1 MDFEK
6 ISSRQNP
13 HVRRLAEL
21 RERAARAESG
31 LFLIEGM
38 RELERAAA
46 NGIEFVEFCFCPELI
61 RNPLA
66 EKIFASARERLAP
79 TAIFELSRPAFEKIS
94 YRDRPEG
101 VLAVARA
108 REHTLETLPAFGGGD
123 KGGSAP
129 LFLVAESVEK
139 PGNLGALARVA
150 DSAGCSALICC
161 GDGGTDVYNP
171 NAIRASQGT
180 LFSVPIA
187 VAPAHAVRDRLFAR
201 GVTIF
206 ATAPAAEKIYW
217 ECDFRVPAAVL
228 MGTEATGLSEFWLSE
243 KTADARVVPVAI
255 PQLGAADSLN
265 VSAAASICL
274 FEALRQRKTAN

>member
-13 HVRRLAEL
+13 RVRRLAEL
-21 RERAARAESG
+21 RERSARVESG

-46 NGIEFVEFCFCPELI
+46 NGVEFAEFYFCPELM
-61 RNPLA
+61 RSPLA
-66 EKIFASARERLAP
+66 ERIFAAARERLAP
-79 TAIFELSRPAFEKIS
+79 SSIFELSRPAFEKVS
-94 YRDRPEG
+94 YRERPEG

-108 REHTLETLPAFGGGD
+108 RSHALDVLPPFGE
-123 KGGSAP
+123 KGGEPP

-161 GDGGTDVYNP
+161 GDAGTDVHNP
-171 NAIRASQGT
+171 NAIRASQGA

-187 VAPAHAVRDRLFAR
+187 VASAREVRDWLFAR

-217 ECDFRVPAAVL
+217 ECDFCVPAAIL
-228 MGTEATGLSEFWLSE
+228 MGTEATGLSDFWLGE
-243 KTADARVVPVAI
+243 KNADSRVVPVAI
-255 PQLGAADSLN
+255 PQRGAADSLN

-274 FEALRQRKTAN
+274 FEAVRQRAL